1 MSPPIQAKTTKS
13 KHLACTKVSFNSR
26 FAGLRQRPEQDAC
39 RKRGNNIPR
48 PVVTHIARQR
58 HPNVNEHDM
67 RGIDVEAM
75 PAHHVCRPEIQK
87 GRPPAYNG
95 TNAQHEGKEIHE
107 TLYWLELLRDSSLIN
122 EQTFSDLSNEL
133 ADIFKM
139 TNASISTIKQRIQN
153 AKHN

>member
-1 MSPPIQAKTTKS
+1 MYDKCKHFSLSVIQLYNELVSSNEFVIS
-13 KHLACTKVSFNSR
+13 KQLLRSSTSIGANYSEALGAESDADFLHKISISR
-26 FAGLRQRPEQDAC
+26 
-39 RKRGNNIPR
+39 
-48 PVVTHIARQR
+48 
-58 HPNVNEHDM
+58 
-67 RGIDVEAM
+67 
-75 PAHHVCRPEIQK
+75 
-87 GRPPAYNG
+87 
-95 TNAQHEGKEIHE
+95 KEIHE